1 VRRARQRAVY
11 PEVVPADLHVT
22 VAFTD
27 GHSQRWPLPA
37 GQTPDDVREEL
48 RRVIAGGQWFS
59 VPGSTRV
66 YSPYAIVSVDVGE
79 IDPDAEHPSVARK
92 LGEAVATA
100 FADDDDAPPPS

>member
-1 VRRARQRAVY
+1 M
-11 PEVVPADLHVT
+11 PGDLHVT

-27 GHSQRWPLPA
+27 GHVQRWPLPA

-48 RRVIAGGQWFS
+48 RRVITGGQWFR
-59 VPGSTRV
+59 VPGGTRM

-79 IDPDAEHPSVARK
+79 LDADAEHPSVARK

-100 FADDDDAPPPS
+100 LAPDEDGQQGG